1 MTDTEDQAPS
11 HPVRT
16 DMLLP
21 KQVFRRGAARAR
33 HAPPQPGHAELQER
47 LACFPPFADLPGRML
62 DHIATGTRACA
73 YHAAETIWR
82 QGERADRALF
92 IETGLAKT
100 TRRNCLGNPRTYG
113 LHGPGDSMGV
123 YAICAGGDYPTD
135 AVALSEGMSGLLIDG
150 PLLTTLAARH
160 SALSNRLLIEVGRFA
175 ETFFHKIEI
184 VSAGS
189 IERRLAVLM
198 GWLTERYGRFVQ
210 SEATSSPRSVYLPIS
225 LTLAHVAE
233 IVDARIE
240 TVARVFSL
248 WKRRG
253 WLTMDTHGCAF
264 QDMVAIRTL
273 AGAH

>member
-1 MTDTEDQAPS
+1 MTDSEENDPS
-11 HPVRT
+11 RPTRA

-21 KQVFRRGAARAR
+21 KQVFRRGAAHAR
-33 HAPPQPGHAELQER
+33 NTAPQPGHAELRER
-47 LACFPPFADLPGRML
+47 LARFPPFTGLPRRLL
-62 DHIATGTRACA
+62 DDIAGATRACA
-73 YHAAETIWR
+73 FHASETIWR
-82 QGERADRALF
+82 QGEHADRALF

-100 TRRNCLGNPRTYG
+100 ARRNSLGSARTYG

-123 YAICAGGDYPTD
+123 YALCAGGDYPTD
-135 AVALSEGMSGLLIDG
+135 AVALSEGMSGLFVEGARLNH
-150 PLLTTLAARH
+150 LAARH
-160 SALSNRLLIEVGRFA
+160 GEFSHRLLIEVGRFV

-198 GWLTERYGRFVQ
+198 SWLTERYGR
-210 SEATSSPRSVYLPIS
+210 SDSDADGRTTYLPIS

-253 WLTMDTHGCAF
+253 WLTMDTRGCVF
-264 QDMVAIRTL
+264 REMMAIRAL
-273 AGAH
+273 AAGT

>member
-1 MTDTEDQAPS
+1 MTAREAHAKSRPRDADI
-11 HPVRT
+11 
-16 DMLLP
+16 LLP

-33 HAPPQPGHAELQER
+33 DVESQPGQAELHER
-47 LACFPPFADLPGRML
+47 LCRFAPFADLPGRML
-62 DHIATGTRACA
+62 DSIAAATRACIF
-73 YHAAETIWR
+73 HAGEMLWH
-82 QGERADRALF
+82 QGDRAERTLF

-100 TRRNCLGNPRTYG
+100 ARRNSVGTLRTYG

-123 YAICAGGDYPTD
+123 YAIFAGDDYPTD
-135 AVALSEGMSGLLIDG
+135 AIALSEGMSGLIVEGSCLSQ
-150 PLLTTLAARH
+150 LASRH
-160 SALSNRLLIEVGRFA
+160 TVLANRLLVEVGRFT

-184 VSAGS
+184 VRAGT

-198 GWLTERYGRFVQ
+198 SWLMQRYGKH
-210 SEATSSPRSVYLPIS
+210 AKTTSSGVMVYLPIS

-253 WLTMDTHGCAF
+253 WLTMDTRGCEF
-264 QDMVAIRTL
+264 QDIAAIRML
-273 AGAH
+273 AAGA